1 MSEDS
6 TQIYTMSAMLGWCA
20 RTFAGTRKTIA
31 SFKKPRT
38 ASWCRCDGVLFP
50 FDARFMDR
58 KRFVAIACGAI
69 EEDEIA
75 IAAKV
80 IDSNDVIV
88 EFGAG
93 MGIAAARVN
102 RLCTPKQ
109 HICFEANPHLGAYS
123 KALFAANELDITYE
137 TVGLGNGKTLSFYA
151 LDDYIL
157 SSFEKPEGRDDY
169 QKISIPTI
177 TLDTV
182 IKQHR
187 PTAIFCDIEGA
198 EADYFTSENFD
209 SVQKIVIELHPHIY
223 GRDGADRFIAMLTE
237 AGFRLAITQSET
249 YCFLKD
255 S

>member
-1 MSEDS
+1 
-6 TQIYTMSAMLGWCA
+6 MSAMLGWCA

-123 KALFAANELDITYE
+123 KALFAANEL
-137 TVGLGNGKTLSFYA
+137 VLHMKLSGWAMARRCHSTRWMIIFSA
-151 LDDYIL
+151 RLRNRKAEMT
-157 SSFEKPEGRDDY
+157 FRKY
-169 QKISIPTI
+169 QSLPS
-177 TLDTV
+177 
-182 IKQHR
+182 R
-187 PTAIFCDIEGA
+187 
-198 EADYFTSENFD
+198 
-209 SVQKIVIELHPHIY
+209 
-223 GRDGADRFIAMLTE
+223 
-237 AGFRLAITQSET
+237 
-249 YCFLKD
+249 
-255 S
+255 

>member
-109 HICFEANPHLGAYS
+109 HICFEAIRILVLTARHYLLQMNLILHMKLSGLAMARRCHS
-123 KALFAANELDITYE
+123 TCWMIIFSARLRNRKAEMTIR
-137 TVGLGNGKTLSFYA
+137 K
-151 LDDYIL
+151 
-157 SSFEKPEGRDDY
+157 Y
-169 QKISIPTI
+169 QSLPS
-177 TLDTV
+177 
-182 IKQHR
+182 R
-187 PTAIFCDIEGA
+187 
-198 EADYFTSENFD
+198 
-209 SVQKIVIELHPHIY
+209 
-223 GRDGADRFIAMLTE
+223 
-237 AGFRLAITQSET
+237 
-249 YCFLKD
+249 
-255 S
+255 